1 MRTMYGQ
8 RGSSDSGPL
17 ARLDKFQFM
26 ILKRLMQNP
35 FDQAPKPW
43 KPWYGYLFG
52 IVFLVSVG
60 LYGWGRIHGAPVIP
74 TSTVPAL
81 SYQEVLKKHVEETKV
96 VEEPVVS
103 EPVVP
108 VVAPVPDSPLNPPI
122 NGGTPETDP
131 VIQEVAQKMIAELP
145 KKTSGNL
152 AVPFTSQAPFGNWDV
167 VHEDTCEEAS
177 VLMVKKYFD
186 SETANI
192 DPTVADT
199 ALLAMVDFEDK
210 NNFFKSLTAAELG
223 TFTEAYYPTLKA
235 TIVEN
240 PTIEQLKGFV
250 DAGTPVIVPA
260 AGQQLGNPFYSG
272 IGPLFHYVVIRGY
285 DETNFITN
293 DPGTRHGENYS
304 YSQSVVMSAMHD
316 WNGGDPVNGAKR
328 VLILSV
334 KK

>member
-1 MRTMYGQ
+1 M
-8 RGSSDSGPL
+8 GSKEGSLISS
-17 ARLDKFQFM
+17 M

-35 FDQAPKPW
+35 FDQKPKPW

-60 LYGWGRIHGAPVIP
+60 LYGWGRMHGAPVIP

-81 SYQEVLKKHVEETKV
+81 SYEEVLKKHVVETKV
-96 VEEPVVS
+96 EVEAPAEV

-108 VVAPVPDSPLNPPI
+108 VVAPVSDSPLNPPI

-131 VIQEVAQKMIAELP
+131 VMKEIAQKMIAELP
-145 KKTSGNL
+145 KQEIKMSGNL
-152 AVPFTSQAPFGNWDV
+152 AVPFASQAPFGVWDA
-167 VHEDTCEEAS
+167 VHEETCEEAS

-186 SETANI
+186 GETANI

-199 ALLAMVDFEDK
+199 ALLAMVDYE
-210 NNFFKSLTAAELG
+210 NGHSLALSLTAAELG
-223 TFTEAYYPTLKA
+223 AFAEIFYPTLKA
-235 TIVEN
+235 TIIEN
-240 PTIEQLKGFV
+240 PTIDQLKGFI
-250 DAGTPVIVPA
+250 DAGTPVIVPL

-272 IGPLFHYVVIRGY
+272 AGPLFHYFVLRGY
-285 DETNFITN
+285 DATNFVTN

-304 YSQSVVMSAMHD
+304 YTQSIVMSSMHD

-328 VLILSV
+328 VLVLTV

>member
-1 MRTMYGQ
+1 MI
-8 RGSSDSGPL
+8 
-17 ARLDKFQFM
+17 M

-35 FDQAPKPW
+35 FDQKPKPW

-52 IVFLVSVG
+52 IVFLVSVV
-60 LYGWGRIHGAPVIP
+60 LYGWGRLHGAPVIP

-81 SYQEVLKKHVEETKV
+81 SYQEVLKKHVEEVKTEEELMKEEPVKEEAKV
-96 VEEPVVS
+96 VE
-103 EPVVP
+103 
-108 VVAPVPDSPLNPPI
+108 PVPDAAAVEEI
-122 NGGTPETDP
+122 
-131 VIQEVAQKMIAELP
+131 AQKMIAELP
-145 KKTSGNL
+145 KKEVKTSGNL

-186 SETANI
+186 GETVNI

-199 ALLAMVDFEDK
+199 DLLAMVDFEEK
-210 NNFFKSLTAAELG
+210 NSFFKSLTAEELG
-223 TFTEAYYPTLKA
+223 KFVEAYYPTLQA
-235 TIVEN
+235 TVVEN
-240 PTIEQLKGFV
+240 PTVDQLKGFI
-250 DAGTPVIVPA
+250 DGGTPVIVPA

-272 IGPLFHYVVIRGY
+272 AGPLYHYVVLRGY
-285 DETNFITN
+285 DETNFVTN

-304 YSQSVVMSAMHD
+304 YTQSVLMGAMHD

-328 VLILSV
+328 VLILGV